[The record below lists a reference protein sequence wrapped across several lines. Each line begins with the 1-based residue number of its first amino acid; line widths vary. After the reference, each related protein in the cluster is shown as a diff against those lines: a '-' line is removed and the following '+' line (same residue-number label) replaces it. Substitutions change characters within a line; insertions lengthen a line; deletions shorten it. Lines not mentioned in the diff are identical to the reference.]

1 MDNSSI
7 FSDFLE
13 CCGMDRDAGR
23 LGFVYVVIV
32 LYIYFSEAPI
42 GAKVV
47 QWHGHAATA
56 AAIA

>member
-1 MDNSSI
+1 
-7 FSDFLE
+7 
-13 CCGMDRDAGR
+13 MDRDAGR